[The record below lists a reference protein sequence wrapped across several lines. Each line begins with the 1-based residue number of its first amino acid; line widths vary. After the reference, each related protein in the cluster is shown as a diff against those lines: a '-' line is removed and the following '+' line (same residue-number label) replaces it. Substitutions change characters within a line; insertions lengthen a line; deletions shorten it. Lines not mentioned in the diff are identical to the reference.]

1 MEQGFIVLHRK
12 LNENWLWLS
21 EPFSKAQAWIDLLL
35 LANHADGSFFIRGV
49 KVVIK
54 RGHVGK
60 SEESLSQRWKWS
72 RGKVRA
78 FLKLLETEQQIKQH
92 KSPILNII
100 EVINYDLYQKM
111 DNRKNNKKTTER
123 QQNDTNNK
131 EETITNEEI
140 INIPDFVD
148 KKLLQDFFAFRESIA
163 TVKKPFTVRAKE
175 LTIKKLADF
184 ESKKAGWANLALEN
198 AIAGSWQGV
207 FEPKETLSFGNQEQK
222 SDYQKYK
229 EARGK

>member
-1 MEQGFIVLHRK
+1 
-12 LNENWLWLS
+12 
-21 EPFSKAQAWIDLLL
+21 
-35 LANHADGSFFIRGV
+35 
-49 KVVIK
+49 
-54 RGHVGK
+54 
-60 SEESLSQRWKWS
+60 
-72 RGKVRA
+72 
-78 FLKLLETEQQIKQH
+78 
-92 KSPILNII
+92 
-100 EVINYDLYQKM
+100 VINYDLYQKM